1 MKKMTT
7 FFAALTV
14 LCFTNANAATYFS
27 KGSLAANELT
37 SWSSTTDGSG
47 ASPADFITPSDVFMI
62 QAGHEMTTSADWIF
76 GATSGNSKLQI
87 ADAGKLTGTTLI
99 TIAAGNTFQI
109 DNGGTYIN
117 NIANDMSKLFGGTE
131 VFASNS
137 NFIVI
142 LCASAPTT
150 VDGGYGNLTFRN
162 TITANLGMNGRL
174 LKVKGNLKFEMIA
187 TAKLALVNSQTVTI
201 DVDGDLI
208 VNFGEGSASTGGVQL
223 VNSSTGNCTLN
234 VKGNVSILNGSLNLN
249 AGGASATNNVV
260 VLSIGGDLTINNT
273 GSLTSPSIPA
283 GQNTKLIFT
292 GANSKLINNGSFSN
306 GNFTTEVP
314 QSASLTVPNKLT
326 VSRAMT
332 ILGSL
337 SLGDSILG
345 SGLVDATSGTL
356 ILKGVAPQNIAKIKD
371 GMIKNLMLDNAA
383 GAGLGL
389 PLAVTGSLNLVSG
402 NLTLGDNDLTIKT
415 SGSIVGSESSIV
427 VSGLGRLIKES
438 TSVKNQT
445 INNLKINIFEGR
457 IGVQGLSIGDKI
469 NIYSIDGKSRFSKE
483 VSQSV
488 LDILIGTKG
497 IYVIRVIS
505 SNGVSSFAKVLV
517 D

>member
-37 SWSSTTDGSG
+37 SWSTTADGLG
-47 ASPADFITPSDVFMI
+47 ASPTDFISPSDVFMI
-62 QAGHEMTTSADWIF
+62 QSGHEMTTSADWIF
-76 GATSGNSKLQI
+76 GAASGNSKLQI

-162 TITANLGMNGRL
+162 TLTANLGMNGRL
-174 LKVKGNLKFEMIA
+174 LKVKGNLKFELNTA
-187 TAKLALVNSQTVTI
+187 TFKLALVNSQTVTI

-208 VNFGEGSASTGGVQL
+208 VNFGEGSTGAVQL

-234 VKGNVSILNGSLNLN
+234 VKGNVNIMNGSLNLN

-260 VLSIGGDLTINNT
+260 VLSIGGDLTINST
-273 GSLTSPSIPA
+273 GSLSSPSIPA
-283 GQNTKLIFT
+283 GPNTKLIFT
-292 GANSKLINNGSFSN
+292 GANSKLINNGTFSN

-345 SGLVDATSGTL
+345 SGLVDATAGTL
-356 ILKGVAPQNIAKIKD
+356 IFKGVAPQNIAKIKD
-371 GMIKNLMLDNAA
+371 GMIKNLTLDNAA

-389 PLAVTGSLNLVSG
+389 PLAVSGSLNLVSG
-402 NLTLGDNDLTIKT
+402 SLTLGDNNLTIKT

-427 VSGLGRLIKES
+427 VNGLGKLIKES

-445 INNLKINIFEGR
+445 INNLKINISEGR

-469 NIYSIDGKSRFSKE
+469 YIYSIDGKSRFSTE
-483 VSQSV
+483 ASQSV
-488 LDILIGTKG
+488 LDILIGAKG

-505 SNGVSSFAKVLV
+505 SDGVSSFAKVLV